1 MAGSSSHSEREAKP
15 LDKRLLDILCCPATK
30 QPVAP
35 LSAAQLDAL
44 NKAVDAGRLLDVEG
58 ASVAQRYSAA
68 LLTRDGRTIY
78 RIDDGIP
85 VMLVDQAVATAQIE
99 GFPA

>member
-1 MAGSSSHSEREAKP
+1 M
-15 LDKRLLDILCCPATK
+15 DKRLLDILCCPATK

-35 LSAAQLDAL
+35 LSAAQLSAI
-44 NKAVDAGRLLDVEG
+44 NRGIERRAVQAADG
-58 ASVAQRYSAA
+58 AA
-68 LLTRDGRTIY
+68 LEQPLAAGLITRDGRTVY

-85 VMLVDQAVATAQIE
+85 VMLVDQAVPTAQIE

>member
-1 MAGSSSHSEREAKP
+1 MA

-30 QPVAP
+30 QPVA
-35 LSAAQLDAL
+35 LLGAAQLAAINRGIARGGVRSVDGVAL
-44 NKAVDAGRLLDVEG
+44 DQPLAAG
-58 ASVAQRYSAA
+58 

-85 VMLVDQAVATAQIE
+85 VMLVDQGVATGQIE
-99 GFPA
+99 GFPG

>member
-1 MAGSSSHSEREAKP
+1 MA

-30 QPVAP
+30 QPVAMM
-35 LSAAQLDAL
+35 SAAQLAAL
-44 NKAVDAGRLLDVEG
+44 NRGIEQRAVRSADG
-58 ASVAQRYSAA
+58 ATLEQAVTAA
-68 LLTRDGRTIY
+68 LLTRDGRTVY

-85 VMLVDQAVATAQIE
+85 VMLVDQGVPTQQIE

>member
-1 MAGSSSHSEREAKP
+1 MA
-15 LDKRLLDILCCPATK
+15 LDKRLLDILCCPASK
-30 QPVAP
+30 QPVAL
-35 LSAAQLDAL
+35 LSAAQLQAL
-44 NKAVDAGRLLDVEG
+44 NRAVDAGQVQAADG
-58 ASVAQRYSAA
+58 ASVRRSYSAG

-85 VMLVDQAVATAQIE
+85 VMLIDQAVSTVNVE